1 MIEVNLYSIPAK
13 ESSARVGRCV
23 ARNRFDKESM
33 GVSVEEFVKGFLKDN
48 LGKFEG
54 GIGSFELTEMIN
66 SSSVTFSRKDVAC
79 INHYLIEVGY
89 MLQIINVTD
98 DEDNATGIPD
108 GDAIEWNIIDHN
120 FYQNGYP
127 TATKLM
133 PGTSQDIPAIL
144 RQIVEQSGTYNSD
157 KFSGL
162 KNPFTELLN
171 NLDFVKKTSGDVN
184 SNIVAKI
191 YQLLDEVG
199 ISVFCATSE
208 Y

>member
-13 ESSARVGRCV
+13 EPSARVGRLA
-23 ARNRFDKESM
+23 ARNRFDKDSL

-48 LGKFEG
+48 LEKFEG
-54 GIGSFELTEMIN
+54 GIGSFELTELIN
-66 SSSVTFSRKDVAC
+66 SDITINRKDLAC
-79 INHYLIEVGY
+79 INHYLIEAGY
-89 MLQIINVTD
+89 MVQVINVTD
-98 DEDNATGIPD
+98 DEENATGIPD
-108 GDAIEWNIIDHN
+108 GDIVEWNIIDKN
-120 FYQNGYP
+120 FYQDGYP

-133 PGTSQDIPAIL
+133 PGTTQDIPGIL
-144 RQIVEQSGTYNSD
+144 RQIVERSGAYNPD

-184 SNIVAKI
+184 SSLTARI
-191 YQLLDEVG
+191 YQKLDEIG
-199 ISVFCATSE
+199 IEVFCATSE